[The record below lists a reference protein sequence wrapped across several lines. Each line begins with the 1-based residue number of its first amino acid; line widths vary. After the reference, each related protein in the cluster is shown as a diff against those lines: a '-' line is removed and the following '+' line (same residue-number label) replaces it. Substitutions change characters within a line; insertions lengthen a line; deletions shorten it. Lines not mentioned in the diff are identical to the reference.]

1 MDNNEEQLDNNNLAS
16 IRYTLSET
24 GEIIIDIE
32 IEDFDNVSLESLGT
46 LCGQMSSEQIAY
58 ETVAHIRN
66 LLIENNQVS
75 LLLPIVTKLNQNSTM
90 ISKLF
95 KSPEGQ
101 DKNKEQPC
109 ISPLDM
115 M

>member
-1 MDNNEEQLDNNNLAS
+1 MDNNEEQLEYKNLAS
-16 IRYTLSET
+16 ITYTLSET
-24 GEIIIDIE
+24 GETIIDIE
-32 IEDFDNVSLESLGT
+32 IEDFDVASLESLGM
-46 LCGQMSSEQIAY
+46 LCGQISSEQIAY

-75 LLLPIVTKLNQNSTM
+75 LLLPFVTKLNQNSTM